1 MSFQWNS
8 LSCSSIGFLHV
19 FFMRCLLPATV
30 SRSRGPTR
38 RLGILLRSCQSFAFA
53 KRLVTRRRLAGVGNC
68 YEQHRRV
75 PALLL
80 HDHEAILVFVV
91 QQLRLVLGTRDHFMI
106 ISCQA
111 AKYEISGGNHDCR
124 HFLSPLKLPLT
135 STAWCLASSCFIIS
149 S

>member
-1 MSFQWNS
+1 MFFDRFS
-8 LSCSSIGFLHV
+8 SCFLHA
-19 FFMRCLLPATV
+19 LPAPGDRFTEPWAN
-30 SRSRGPTR
+30 SQAGHPAPELSELCFCKA
-38 RLGILLRSCQSFAFA
+38 LGDTKA
-53 KRLVTRRRLAGVGNC
+53 TRRRLGNC